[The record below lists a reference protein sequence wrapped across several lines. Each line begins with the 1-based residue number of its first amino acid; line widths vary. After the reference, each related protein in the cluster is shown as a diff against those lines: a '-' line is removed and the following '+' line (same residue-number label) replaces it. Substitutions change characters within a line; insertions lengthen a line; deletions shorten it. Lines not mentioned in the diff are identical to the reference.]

1 MQYDIILRNGTIY
14 DGSGQA
20 PTKGDVA
27 ISGDQIAAI
36 GQLSA
41 FTGAVE
47 YDLNGLAV
55 APGFINMLS
64 WSPESLIEDGRSQ
77 SEIRQGVTLEVM
89 GEGSSMGPLNDAMKA
104 DGPGSYMAQG
114 DIKYDVEWTTLGEYL
129 EWLEKRGV
137 SCNIASFVGSSTLRI
152 HTIGYD
158 DRPPTDEEMAE
169 MKRLL
174 RQAMEEG
181 AMGMS
186 AALIYTPAFYAK
198 TDELIELAKVIRE
211 YDGMYISHIRSEG
224 SAFME
229 ALDEFLTIAR
239 EADVTAEIYHLKAA
253 GQSNWPKMDT
263 AIEKME
269 QALAEGLRVS
279 ADMYTYPFSGTG
291 LDACIPP
298 WAHEG
303 GHDAMITRLKDPET
317 RERVK
322 ADMTS
327 PSDDWENMYAENSP
341 ANILLA
347 GFQKEHL
354 RSLQGKTL
362 LEVMQ
367 MRGSQSAKDTLI
379 DLIVE
384 DDSRIFT
391 MYFSMSEDNLRKQV
405 ALPWVSFCSDAESQ
419 APEGVFLNS
428 IPHPRAYG
436 SFARVIGKYVRD
448 EGIIPLEEA
457 VRRLAAFPAQ
467 CLKLDRRGMLKTGYF
482 ADVVVFDPAN
492 VQDYATPQNPFQYA
506 TGMVHVFVNG
516 TQVLKD
522 GEHTNARPGRVVRGP
537 GWKQA

>member
-1 MQYDIILRNGTIY
+1 
-14 DGSGQA
+14 
-20 PTKGDVA
+20 
-27 ISGDQIAAI
+27 
-36 GQLSA
+36 
-41 FTGAVE
+41 
-47 YDLNGLAV
+47 
-55 APGFINMLS
+55 
-64 WSPESLIEDGRSQ
+64 
-77 SEIRQGVTLEVM
+77 
-89 GEGSSMGPLNDAMKA
+89 
-104 DGPGSYMAQG
+104 
-114 DIKYDVEWTTLGEYL
+114 
-129 EWLEKRGV
+129 
-137 SCNIASFVGSSTLRI
+137 
-152 HTIGYD
+152 
-158 DRPPTDEEMAE
+158 
-169 MKRLL
+169 
-174 RQAMEEG
+174 
-181 AMGMS
+181 
-186 AALIYTPAFYAK
+186 
-198 TDELIELAKVIRE
+198 
-211 YDGMYISHIRSEG
+211 
-224 SAFME
+224 
-229 ALDEFLTIAR
+229 
-239 EADVTAEIYHLKAA
+239 
-253 GQSNWPKMDT
+253 
-263 AIEKME
+263 
-269 QALAEGLRVS
+269 
-279 ADMYTYPFSGTG
+279 
-291 LDACIPP
+291 
-298 WAHEG
+298 
-303 GHDAMITRLKDPET
+303 MITRLKDPET